1 MLIEQSDSDSSSEI
15 LVPRKS
21 GHAVPLPSSGSDSK
35 SDSSLRDIGTS
46 DPNEWFE
53 PRGNQPNIIS
63 FTSPHGAKLS
73 NEQVRHCK
81 KVEDFYGLYVTE
93 TMFEHIAE
101 QTNIYATQSRVDSE
115 RCNKWVPTD
124 KNEIKRFFGLILW
137 MGLVKLPS
145 LSLYWSQDPM
155 FGHTFPQKIMCRD
168 RFQILLRMLH
178 FADNTKVDASNRM
191 SKVEFVLNEL
201 NSNFKKYYDPTEM
214 LCIDESIIPFRGRI
228 VFRQYMKQK
237 RHRYG
242 IKIFK
247 LCCTNNYT
255 YSYRVY
261 TGKTLDKEYI
271 TPTNIVLNLCED
283 LFEKGHTLCTDNYYT
298 SVDLA
303 NKLISK
309 NMHLIGTLRPNR
321 KENPKAVVTA
331 KLRRGEVIAQE
342 NRNGIT
348 VMKWK
353 DKRDVLVLSTKHSNE
368 MENVTTRTGA
378 SCKPK
383 IIIDYNKGKTPID
396 LSDQMSS
403 YSSPLR
409 RTLKWYR
416 KLAFDLLLNTAVVN
430 ALHMYQSVTG
440 TKISITMFRKQLV
453 AALTQ
458 HSHEQIPVETGT
470 SRRIHKLR
478 EKEGKA
484 HKVRKYCA
492 ECYSTNAKMLGRDI
506 AKKNTKKVVTYCDM
520 CKSQPHFCLQCFN
533 KLH

>member
-1 MLIEQSDSDSSSEI
+1 MSRVQRDSESSSEVCVTSKRRRVI
-15 LVPRKS
+15 
-21 GHAVPLPSSGSDSK
+21 PLPSSGSE
-35 SDSSLRDIGTS
+35 SSSNSPLRNIETS
-46 DPNEWFE
+46 DLNEWFE
-53 PRGNQPNIIS
+53 PRGNQPNIVS
-63 FTSPHGAKLS
+63 FTSPQGAKLS
-73 NEQVRHCK
+73 NEQVQNCK

-93 TMFEHIAE
+93 SMFEHIAE

-137 MGLVKLPS
+137 MGLAKFPS

-178 FADNTKVDASNRM
+178 FADNTKVDASNRL
-191 SKVEFVLNEL
+191 SKVEFILNEL

-214 LCIDESIIPFRGRI
+214 LCIDESIMPFRGRI

-261 TGKTLDKEYI
+261 TGKTLDKESK
-271 TPTNIVLNLCED
+271 TPTNVVLNLCES

-331 KLRRGEVIAQE
+331 KLRRGEVIARE

-368 MENVTTRTGA
+368 MENATTRTGV
-378 SCKPK
+378 SWKPK

-409 RTLKWYR
+409 RALKWYR

-458 HSHEQIPVETGT
+458 HSHEQTPVEAGK
-470 SRRIHKLR
+470 SRRIHRLR

-484 HKVRKYCA
+484 HKVRKYCS
-492 ECYSTNAKMLGRDI
+492 ECYSMNTKMLGRDI

-520 CKSQPHFCLQCFN
+520 CQSHPHFCLKCFN